1 MDPILLGVFGNLSI
15 VFAFA
20 YLVESL
26 VEMVW
31 GTLEKIVLSIFPGIK
46 PYWTADLRIAIIQ
59 LTAMGAGIAG
69 AFVFRF
75 DILYILSLFL
85 STYTGQIMLTLTPF
99 GMIITGLA
107 IGRGSNFIHQFV
119 GKFFPPKDI
128 VIDENAIQS
137 WGGKTVT
144 VDRASINLVEPKVAE
159 DIVKRAAG

>member
-20 YLVESL
+20 YMVESL

-31 GTLEKIVLSIFPGIK
+31 GTLEKIVLSVIPGIK
-46 PYWTADLRIAIIQ
+46 TYWTPELRIAIIQ

-85 STYTGQIMLTLTPF
+85 STYTGQVMLTISPF
-99 GMIITGLA
+99 GMVLTGLA

-144 VDRASINLVEPKVAE
+144 VDRASINLDRQTAE